1 MLSPRKLEATSA
13 QNVEFLQVIAKREE
27 AIHQSQL
34 RLEEKTRECGS
45 LARQLESAIDDAR
58 RQVSLSSITNSLS
71 EPIFPSERWASS
83 STCIRIHH
91 EDPMSSYGEGLGT

>member
-13 QNVEFLQVIAKREE
+13 QNIEFLQVIAKREE

-45 LARQLESAIDDAR
+45 LARQLESAIEDAR
-58 RQVSLSSITNSLS
+58 RQVSVNSITNPVTLAQSHNLS
-71 EPIFPSERWASS
+71 ERIFPPEKWA
-83 STCIRIHH
+83 
-91 EDPMSSYGEGLGT
+91 

>member
-1 MLSPRKLEATSA
+1 MLLPRKLEATSA

-71 EPIFPSERWASS
+71 LFSHLKNGRKVVPATEF
-83 STCIRIHH
+83 TMRIQ
-91 EDPMSSYGEGLGT
+91 